1 MQTDFSKWQD
11 ELTYPQIIQILQK
24 EFNRQESVKKYF
36 HSDKGKAKR
45 KELNRK
51 YYLMRKAMKELDA

>member
-1 MQTDFSKWQD
+1 MQTEFSKWQD
-11 ELTYPQIIQILQK
+11 ELTYAQIIQILQK

-36 HSDKGKAKR
+36 DSDKGKAKR